1 MKGLLA
7 LLCLFHLSI
16 GLAKDYEVMGK
27 TYPIAEQDFLEYI
40 QQKLGV
46 LEANGDLEKAQS
58 EFKKQVKA
66 HLIRPTPTHLPRTVE
81 DRISFFNPSF
91 AAPFDVWDTNEQLI
105 VKKGTVINPLDRVNL
120 SSTLLFFD
128 GDDEA
133 QLNWVAEEL
142 KHHTKVK
149 LILASG
155 SIKDT
160 AHHFKQ
166 AIYFDLNG
174 FLITKFHIASLP
186 ARIQQ
191 VGQRLQISEVTV

>member
-7 LLCLFHLSI
+7 LLCIFHLSV
-16 GLAKDYEVMGK
+16 GLAKDYGVMGK

-46 LEANGDLEKAQS
+46 LTANGDLDRAQS

-66 HLIRPTPTHLPRTVE
+66 HLIRPMPTHLPRTLE

-91 AAPFDVWDTNEQLI
+91 AAPFDVRDTNGQLI
-105 VKKGTVINPLDRVNL
+105 IKKGTVINPLERVSL

-128 GDDEA
+128 ADDKA

-149 LILASG
+149 LILTSG

-160 AHHFKQ
+160 THHFNQ
-166 AIYFDLNG
+166 AVYFDLNG

-191 VGQRLQISEVTV
+191 VGHRLQISEVAV